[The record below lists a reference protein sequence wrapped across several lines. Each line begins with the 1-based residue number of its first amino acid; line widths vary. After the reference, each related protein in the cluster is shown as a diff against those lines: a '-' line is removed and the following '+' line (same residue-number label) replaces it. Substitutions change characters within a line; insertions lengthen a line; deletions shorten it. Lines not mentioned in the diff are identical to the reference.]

1 MGQRNIPMRLFALVT
16 AALALDYDAERK
28 KKKDKLESYD
38 CEGTAIADAITS
50 VTNVEVF
57 GCIDFETGD
66 KDGDAPAEALA
77 MKKPPEGV
85 AARCLFKCAEGFEE
99 AYHRN
104 EFFVID
110 LAVTINIC
118 FSNHFIDL
126 LVRELLPEV
135 CHHCKKLGEINRAI
149 SIGIDF
155 VYH

>member
-66 KDGDAPAEALA
+66 EDGDAPAEALA

-99 AYHRN
+99 ATSERMFN
-104 EFFVID
+104 
-110 LAVTINIC
+110 AINAE
-118 FSNHFIDL
+118 
-126 LVRELLPEV
+126 R
-135 CHHCKKLGEINRAI
+135 KKKGKKTQKEKRRQEEEEGWQEKAR
-149 SIGIDF
+149 
-155 VYH
+155 